1 MVCGYTVVFFLPLSY
16 RHIDTE
22 NRMNY
27 CIAVGKHRIRITE
40 RDERGLSVLHASSV
54 TMGTASVHLSFCFLL
69 SSLILSP
76 LAGRKLCTATGMR
89 RKAKWHFACLPPALF
104 YPMSNTH
111 FTLVFLCSCVCRAFS
126 TVVFFFVFFLHLAG
140 VPQGAVTL
148 CGCGQ
153 NKKNNNQALNHHS
166 ILVYGVA
173 LTHFRLR
180 GSSKQISPNGHS
192 TKWFTLVI
200 QPADSAWKVKLTS
213 IWISE
218 SDYFKRVAPYT
229 NLQPE
234 AVSLTPNTLLLLV
247 GCLSQFHYLKLSFV
261 YLMRVKSLH

>member
-1 MVCGYTVVFFLPLSY
+1 MTLCLSAAGPFLSNVKHSFYTCVFVLVAISECMPGFF
-16 RHIDTE
+16 
-22 NRMNY
+22 NR
-27 CIAVGKHRIRITE
+27 C
-40 RDERGLSVLHASSV
+40 
-54 TMGTASVHLSFCFLL
+54 
-69 SSLILSP
+69 
-76 LAGRKLCTATGMR
+76 
-89 RKAKWHFACLPPALF
+89 
-104 YPMSNTH
+104 
-111 FTLVFLCSCVCRAFS
+111 
-126 TVVFFFVFFLHLAG
+126 FFFWHLAG